1 LEGGRGSARLPQG
14 ERDDKREQALHR
26 RRQPLDH
33 AQVTGAFSGCDQE
46 PARQPREEKGHR
58 RAAARAEDP
67 RPGSRAH
74 GDKDRPD
81 RRREGAAHRE
91 GEVARRRAGGRLG
104 SGGDAEGR
112 QAGQDQQ
119 DTRGQADG
127 GQARAGRDLAG
138 GHQQQGRGHYPP
150 VGS

>member
-1 LEGGRGSARLPQG
+1 LEGGVVPCGLPQG

-46 PARQPREEKGHR
+46 PARQPGEEKGHR
-58 RAAARAEDP
+58 RAAAGAEDP
-67 RPGSRAH
+67 RPGSRAQ

-81 RRREGAAHRE
+81 RCRGGAAHRE
-91 GEVARRRAGGRLG
+91 GEVARRRARGRLG
-104 SGGDAEGR
+104 SGGDAESR

-127 GQARAGRDLAG
+127 GQAGAGRDLAG
-138 GHQQQGRGHYPP
+138 AH
-150 VGS
+150 